1 MLGKNIRIHL
11 KKKIQDWASSV
22 EDAQVKKAI
31 LEKTLITG
39 GAIVSLLQ
47 DEEPNDY
54 DVYFKDAESCLL
66 VAQYYV
72 NQFLENASKGKKELP
87 PISVQR
93 CVWQEKVLE
102 NGKTTGLWHV
112 VEKGESPKADER
124 IRVFIRSQGAAG
136 EGFDAYGEESDSY
149 QYRKALAKIS
159 QAMKKG
165 VEAEEG
171 KKKKDKKPYH
181 TKFIT
186 NNAIS
191 LSDDIQIV
199 LRFYGE
205 PAEIHKNYDFV
216 HCSCCYTSWDDHLE
230 LPSRALESIINK
242 ELFYMGS
249 RYPLCSIIRTRKFM
263 GRGWHINAGQYVKM
277 VLQLNE
283 MDLKNLH
290 VFEEQLVGVDSAY
303 FTGLISTIEK
313 LKHDNPDF
321 EPDTG
326 YLINLIDQIFEDKQ
340 IDACNELPEEESE
353 KDAEDGADDI

>member
-22 EDAQVKKAI
+22 EDPEVKKAI

-47 DEEPNDY
+47 DEDPNDY
-54 DVYFKDAESCLL
+54 DVYFRDAESCKL

-72 NQFLENASKGKKELP
+72 NQFIDAASKKKKDLPQIEL
-87 PISVQR
+87 QR
-93 CVWQEKVLE
+93 CRW
-102 NGKTTGLWHV
+102 
-112 VEKGESPKADER
+112 VEKTGEGGKVTGCWAVLKGEERCEDER
-124 IRVFIRSQGAAG
+124 IRVFIRSQGAVG
-136 EGFDAYGEESDSY
+136 EDFDPYGEQSDNY

-159 QAMKKG
+159 AAMKKAG
-165 VEAEEG
+165 TEEEG
-171 KKKKDKKPYH
+171 QKKKDKKPYH

-216 HCSCCYTSWDDHLE
+216 HCSSYYTSWDDKLE
-230 LPSRALESIINK
+230 LPSRALEAIINK

-263 GRGWHINAGQYVKM
+263 GRGWHINAGQYVKL

-290 VFEEQLVGVDSAY
+290 VFEEQLIGVDSAY
-303 FTGLISTIEK
+303 FTGLISSIEK
-313 LKHDNPDF
+313 MRHDHPDF

-326 YLINLIDQIFEDKQ
+326 YLIKLIDQIFEDKQ
-340 IDACNELPEEESE
+340 IDACGEEEDDDSSDQE
-353 KDAEDGADDI
+353 GCDGADQL